1 MIDYFERQLRNGSS
15 VLHYLV
21 EPPMF
26 SGPISEKNPPKAH
39 KLLKSELKRF
49 LESFS
54 SKYLYSGMSEDV
66 PRFIKI

>member
-1 MIDYFERQLRNGSS
+1 
-15 VLHYLV
+15 
-21 EPPMF
+21 MF
-26 SGPISEKNPPKAH
+26 SGPISEKNPPRAC

-49 LESFS
+49 MESLS

>member
-1 MIDYFERQLRNGSS
+1 MTNYFERQLRNGSPI
-15 VLHYLV
+15 LHYLV

-26 SGPISEKNPPKAH
+26 SGPISEKNPPRAC

-49 LESFS
+49 MESLS